1 MHLVYGL
8 CLKYFK
14 EREASQDAVMHIF
27 EKLVVSVKQHEINNF
42 KSWLYVL
49 AKNHCLMTLRSLKGK
64 KNEMLDPE
72 IMESALQLHPTEEE
86 DLEDDLTKL
95 ENCIGQLQ
103 NEQKRCVEL
112 FFLKKTPYSTIVEKT
127 GYELKKVKSYI
138 QNGKR
143 NLKICMEKNSE

>member
-86 DLEDDLTKL
+86 DLEDDLTIL
-95 ENCIGQLQ
+95 ENCIGHLK
-103 NEQKRCVEL
+103 NEQIRCVEL
-112 FFLKKTPYSTIVEKT
+112 FFLKKIPYSTIVEKT
-127 GYELKKVKSYI
+127 GFELKKVKSYI